1 MLGDLIW
8 DYFDQK
14 GIIKKSADQWL
25 LYYDTFNLGNKS
37 DSESFLQ
44 IIEDENIFF
53 ISQILQSYYLMAY
66 VAKSKNNKQLSF
78 QSVWQKESNFIR
90 DIVIYHKD
98 IRDVFNTEYKIIL
111 NAVTKMGSDSAKL
124 AVDEMHNIIV
134 RTHNNKDESCFKEVA
149 MGIDVDL
156 RMIDKLCDVNMS
168 ESIDDALKDRIDE
181 HEWKP

>member
-25 LYYDTFNLGNKS
+25 VYYDTFNLGNKS

-78 QSVWQKESNFIR
+78 QSVWQKDSNFIR
-90 DIVIYHKD
+90 DIIIFHKG
-98 IRDVFNTEYKIIL
+98 F
-111 NAVTKMGSDSAKL
+111 
-124 AVDEMHNIIV
+124 
-134 RTHNNKDESCFKEVA
+134 
-149 MGIDVDL
+149 
-156 RMIDKLCDVNMS
+156 
-168 ESIDDALKDRIDE
+168 
-181 HEWKP
+181 